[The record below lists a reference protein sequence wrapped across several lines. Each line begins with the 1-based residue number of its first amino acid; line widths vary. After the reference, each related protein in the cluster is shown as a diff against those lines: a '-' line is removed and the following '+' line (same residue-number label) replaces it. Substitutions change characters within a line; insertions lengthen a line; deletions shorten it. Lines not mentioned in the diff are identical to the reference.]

1 MAKGATGA
9 QERRQTVVSDRVLYS
24 AMAALAAVIEEPHCI
39 LGVEELRG
47 AVLAFNALDRSVGP
61 GAVEYVFRDGCAVAK
76 ISGQV
81 LKAGIN
87 KSVLEESTA
96 GESKNA

>member
-1 MAKGATGA
+1 MPKGVTGA
-9 QERRQTVVSDRVLYS
+9 QERRQTVVSDRVLF
-24 AMAALAAVIEEPHCI
+24 ATMGTLAALIEEPYCI
-39 LGVEELRG
+39 LGAEELRG
-47 AVLAFNALDRSVGP
+47 VVLAFNALDRAL
-61 GAVEYVFRDGCAVAK
+61 GAEKLEYVFREGCAV
-76 ISGQV
+76 IRSSGEV